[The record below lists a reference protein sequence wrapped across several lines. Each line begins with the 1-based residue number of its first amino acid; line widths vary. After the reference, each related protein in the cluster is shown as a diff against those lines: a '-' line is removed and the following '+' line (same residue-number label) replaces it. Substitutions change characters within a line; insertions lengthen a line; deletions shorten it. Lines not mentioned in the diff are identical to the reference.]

1 MNETEPM
8 ETEPEANAPVYRC
21 PYCDSV
27 VEPTV
32 SHCLMCGRKL
42 AAGQLVVD
50 EAGAQQIAAAVE
62 PEEVEPAD
70 AEPVNLEPDG
80 LVVEDLAQPP
90 AAESVADD
98 QPLGEASALSGETA
112 VSPPPTPKPNR
123 QTIIFWGLTAVCA
136 LITLTLS
143 TFVLRYPAPQ
153 QAWVFIATDTPI
165 PPTATATPV
174 WTPLP
179 SETPFPSP
187 TPTITLTPRPT
198 DTPQPPRFHAIAA
211 GETLIGLSVRYR
223 VSAESIAASNSMGLD
238 SPIQVGQNLEIP
250 WPTPTPDLPYIPI
263 EINGEVVLAVAQNC
277 ELYQVQADDTA
288 FGIAARHDIPLEAL
302 LAVNWH
308 TPESIAL
315 LQPGDVLCIPSVEYD
330 LRLLP
335 PTPGPSPTPQPTAAA
350 AGPELLYPV
359 AGTLVEDV
367 ETAVLL
373 QWVAVKD
380 LAPDEWY
387 MVELTDDNDLD
398 ALPFR
403 GFTRDNSFRLPG
415 SWRPTTP
422 ELRPMRWRVTIVRV
436 TGERIDGRF
445 IYTFGGNASDPAY
458 FTWLGAIPTATPT
471 ATSTPTMTPTPAQ
484 P

>member
-8 ETEPEANAPVYRC
+8 EIEPEANAPVYRC
-21 PYCDSV
+21 PHCDSV
-27 VEPTV
+27 VEPTAT
-32 SHCLMCGRKL
+32 HCLMCGRKL
-42 AAGQLVVD
+42 AVAQLVVD
-50 EAGAQQIAAAVE
+50 EDGGLRADEVQWADDNPPPADSEPQKVTHDLSQAVE
-62 PEEVEPAD
+62 AV
-70 AEPVNLEPDG
+70 AET
-80 LVVEDLAQPP
+80 P
-90 AAESVADD
+90 AAS
-98 QPLGEASALSGETA
+98 T
-112 VSPPPTPKPNR
+112 PPTPRNR
-123 QTIIFWGLTAVCA
+123 QTIVFWGLTAVCA

-143 TFVLRYPAPQ
+143 AFVLRYPAPR
-153 QAWVFIATDTPI
+153 QAWVFIATATPI

-179 SETPFPSP
+179 SETPFPSE
-187 TPTITLTPRPT
+187 TPTITPTPRPT

-223 VSAESIAASNSMGLD
+223 VSAESIAASNNMGLD
-238 SPIQVGQNLEIP
+238 SPIQAGQNLEIP

-277 ELYQVQADDTA
+277 EYYQVQADDTA
-288 FGIAARHDIPLEAL
+288 FGIAARYDIPIEAL

-308 TPESIAL
+308 TTESIAL
-315 LQPGDVLCIPSVEYD
+315 LQPGDVLCIPGVEYD

-359 AGTLVEDV
+359 AGTVVEDV
-367 ETAVLL
+367 KTAVLL

-387 MVELTDDNDLD
+387 MVELTDDDDLD
-398 ALPFR
+398 AIAFR

-422 ELRPMRWRVTIVRV
+422 ELRPMRWRVAIVRV
-436 TGERIDGRF
+436 TGERTDGRF
-445 IYTFGGNASDPAY
+445 IYTFGGNASDPAW

-471 ATSTPTMTPTPAQ
+471 ATVTPTATFTPTP
-484 P
+484 

>member
-1 MNETEPM
+1 MESEPK
-8 ETEPEANAPVYRC
+8 ANAPVYRC
-21 PYCDSV
+21 PHCDSV
-27 VEPTV
+27 VERGAAR
-32 SHCLMCGRKL
+32 CLMCGGKL
-42 AAGQLVVD
+42 AGRELVVD
-50 EAGAQQIAAAVE
+50 EEGGRAGGWTIDEEWTADDGRPTTDDRRRAAD
-62 PEEVEPAD
+62 EEQGEV
-70 AEPVNLEPDG
+70 VNG
-80 LVVEDLAQPP
+80 LSPVVEAPFP
-90 AAESVADD
+90 
-98 QPLGEASALSGETA
+98 
-112 VSPPPTPKPNR
+112 PNR
-123 QTIIFWGLTAVCA
+123 QMMILWSLTAVCA
-136 LITLTLS
+136 IITLILS
-143 TFVLRYPAPQ
+143 TLVLRYPASR

-165 PPTATATPV
+165 PSTFTPTPL

-179 SETPFPSP
+179 SETPFPSL

-211 GETLIGLSVRYR
+211 GETLIGLASRYR
-223 VSAESIAASNSMGLD
+223 VSAESIAVSNNIALE
-238 SPIQVGQNLEIP
+238 SPIQAGQNLEIP

-288 FGIAARHDIPLEAL
+288 FGIAAAYDIPMEAL

-315 LQPGDVLCIPSVEYD
+315 LQPGDVLCIPGVEYD

-359 AGTLVEDV
+359 AGTVMEDG

-387 MVELTDDNDLD
+387 MVELADDDELD
-398 ALPFR
+398 AVPFR
-403 GFTRDNSFRLPG
+403 GFTRDNSFRLP
-415 SWRPTTP
+415 STWRPTTP
-422 ELRPMRWRVTIVRV
+422 ELRPMRWRVAIVRV
-436 TGERIDGRF
+436 TGERVDGRF
-445 IYTFGGNASDPAY
+445 IYTFGGNTSDPAY
-458 FTWLGAIPTATPT
+458 FTWLGAIPTPTPT
-471 ATSTPTMTPTPAQ
+471 ATPTITPTPLV